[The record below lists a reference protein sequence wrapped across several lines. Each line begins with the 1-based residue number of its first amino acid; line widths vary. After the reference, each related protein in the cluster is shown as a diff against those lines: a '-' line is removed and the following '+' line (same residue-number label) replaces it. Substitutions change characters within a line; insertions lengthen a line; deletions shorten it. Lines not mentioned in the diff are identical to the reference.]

1 MVMPNRDAKSDGAAV
16 AAPAAATP
24 ELPDRP
30 RRRTF
35 TGQDKLRILAE
46 IDRAP
51 AGGTGAILRREGL
64 YSSTLSD
71 WRGLRAAGALGGLT
85 PVKRGPKPA
94 LRNPMAA
101 ELAQAKRENARLLR
115 RLEHAETIIS
125 IQKKLRPCWVCR
137 WRVPTTTTRHDR
149 CRRRAGADAWPH
161 RQCVRGSEPAAR

>member
-71 WRGLRAAGALGGLT
+71 WRGLCQWRAESPHLWRLNFPHLGGHGDQPL
-85 PVKRGPKPA
+85 
-94 LRNPMAA
+94 M
-101 ELAQAKRENARLLR
+101 
-115 RLEHAETIIS
+115 
-125 IQKKLRPCWVCR
+125 
-137 WRVPTTTTRHDR
+137 
-149 CRRRAGADAWPH
+149 
-161 RQCVRGSEPAAR
+161 

>member
-1 MVMPNRDAKSDGAAV
+1 MVPLGLTRWEAGGRTPWQPQRRQLPNYRTG
-16 AAPAAATP
+16 
-24 ELPDRP
+24 

-71 WRGLRAAGALGGLT
+71 WRGLRSAGALGGLT

-125 IQKKLRPCWVCR
+125 IQKKVAALLGLPLA
-137 WRVPTTTTRHDR
+137 TDND
-149 CRRRAGADAWPH
+149 DA
-161 RQCVRGSEPAAR
+161 S